1 MPGEAEGAHARRTV
15 ATRAESEA
23 LVAEVRGVM
32 AELGQVLDAES
43 AHLAAGR
50 IGEGLARAESK
61 SELAAAY
68 MRELEACKANAVALA
83 RLAPGAVSELRH
95 DHDAFRRRV
104 ERSQAVIATARA
116 VSESLVK
123 SLAAEVDRVSRPRGY
138 APPTAA
144 PARRANAA
152 PLVFSR
158 QF

>member
-1 MPGEAEGAHARRTV
+1 MQEEAERAERRRSV
-15 ATRAESEA
+15 ATRTQSEA
-23 LVAEVRGVM
+23 LVAEVRSVM
-32 AELGQVLDAES
+32 AELGRVLDTES

-50 IGEGLARAESK
+50 IGDGLAQAQVK
-61 SELAAAY
+61 SDLAAAY
-68 MRELEACKANAVALA
+68 MRALETCKANAVALA
-83 RLAPGAVSELRH
+83 RLAPEAVRELRH
-95 DHDAFRRRV
+95 DHEAFRRRV